1 MSVQESSHD
10 QMIGVFV
17 LGNFDN
23 VPNVTCGYLS
33 IPKLCMR
40 DTNFKII
47 VDFFC
52 KCNFYIENMILLSY
66 CHHELVVTPESW

>member
-52 KCNFYIENMILLSY
+52 KCNFWAIKIDVFRGLFSVAY
-66 CHHELVVTPESW
+66 